1 MNSVNFALITALYDI
16 KGANLYNEVYFPI
29 INYELVNQYNTQ
41 VDTTKYYDLSDL
53 QTLIKKDFGINIP
66 LVVLKQSIRAII
78 KNNDEITLSEYENGK
93 YYKILKAWDIA
104 VKESV
109 DVKSQEIQS
118 NFNNLEQ
125 VFSFYLELEGL
136 TCEKSF
142 VDFYSDN
149 SEDILA
155 HFNGNESNP
164 IINEQYAN
172 IAKFLDWLKIQNP
185 ELYNIANDVYWGSI
199 IAGFLKRE
207 NVDLGIKACD
217 AVEYYFD
224 SSLVLATLDL
234 ASIDNVNY
242 ANELLGLILKT
253 GNVPRVHAITIREV
267 CSILNS
273 VEKEQ
278 GPRSC
283 SAIEEA
289 YYRRNLTPSKILQIK
304 NDLIS
309 LVENKGFVVTKEP
322 ASEIDKIEI
331 EYKNKTSVKDLERF
345 RGGGNNSIRD
355 IHDVYLRDYIAKK
368 RKDIVSLEKVNS
380 YFVSLNSE
388 LISYFNKKYSGKLG
402 LLLHPSKVVIDL
414 WIHSLDSSLIKK
426 SGLTELMSR
435 CYALNNTDIRRKL
448 SLFSKYY
455 KETSMNYTPE
465 AYTAVYRALVN
476 RSTKVLQEFDGLY
489 SIEQEI
495 EGNKASL
502 NQHHVEMIVKLA
514 IAEDSNNKKR
524 NIELQKQI
532 EVLAEAKEVAEQ
544 GLKISEKWN
553 DENEHKIKQLQ
564 EELRR
569 RDKVEELD
577 TEISKITKE
586 LMLLEKRR
594 NKSVCMLGY
603 YVMLA
608 FEIILFLFVL
618 LSILMFICDC
628 LNVDLGVYAD
638 ISIETFSFS
647 AIISI
652 IRTLCGPFYIFSPKI
667 KYNEKRKEQIA
678 YWEEQ
683 NPQYCELKQKIQKMN
698 ISKQDLL
705 DKRVNIE

>member
-118 NFNNLEQ
+118 NFNKLEQ

-155 HFNGNESNP
+155 HFSGNESNP

-253 GNVPRVHAITIREV
+253 GNVPRVHAITI
-267 CSILNS
+267 
-273 VEKEQ
+273 
-278 GPRSC
+278 
-283 SAIEEA
+283 
-289 YYRRNLTPSKILQIK
+289 T
-304 NDLIS
+304 
-309 LVENKGFVVTKEP
+309 
-322 ASEIDKIEI
+322 
-331 EYKNKTSVKDLERF
+331 
-345 RGGGNNSIRD
+345 
-355 IHDVYLRDYIAKK
+355 
-368 RKDIVSLEKVNS
+368 
-380 YFVSLNSE
+380 
-388 LISYFNKKYSGKLG
+388 
-402 LLLHPSKVVIDL
+402 
-414 WIHSLDSSLIKK
+414 
-426 SGLTELMSR
+426 
-435 CYALNNTDIRRKL
+435 
-448 SLFSKYY
+448 
-455 KETSMNYTPE
+455 
-465 AYTAVYRALVN
+465 
-476 RSTKVLQEFDGLY
+476 
-489 SIEQEI
+489 
-495 EGNKASL
+495 
-502 NQHHVEMIVKLA
+502 
-514 IAEDSNNKKR
+514 
-524 NIELQKQI
+524 
-532 EVLAEAKEVAEQ
+532 
-544 GLKISEKWN
+544 
-553 DENEHKIKQLQ
+553 
-564 EELRR
+564 
-569 RDKVEELD
+569 
-577 TEISKITKE
+577 
-586 LMLLEKRR
+586 
-594 NKSVCMLGY
+594 
-603 YVMLA
+603 
-608 FEIILFLFVL
+608 
-618 LSILMFICDC
+618 
-628 LNVDLGVYAD
+628 
-638 ISIETFSFS
+638 
-647 AIISI
+647 
-652 IRTLCGPFYIFSPKI
+652 
-667 KYNEKRKEQIA
+667 
-678 YWEEQ
+678 
-683 NPQYCELKQKIQKMN
+683 
-698 ISKQDLL
+698 
-705 DKRVNIE
+705 